1 MSSSHV
7 ELRDLAQRLGGR
19 WALRGVELDIDS
31 RELVAVVG
39 HNGSGKT
46 TLLRVICTALRPT
59 RGDGSVLGHGL
70 RDNPDAVRNVVAM
83 LSHGGGHY
91 ADLTA
96 FENLEF
102 AERMMGKRV
111 DRVAIRTA
119 LEWCGLARVSHMR
132 VRNFSSGMKRRLA
145 LATVKLREV
154 PLLLMDE
161 PFNSLDPDGSRLVDE
176 LLVETK
182 ARGASAIVV
191 LHDVARSALTFD
203 RTIELRDGRIVADAR
218 PIAAIRPPLTVAR

>member
-1 MSSSHV
+1 
-7 ELRDLAQRLGGR
+7 
-19 WALRGVELDIDS
+19 
-31 RELVAVVG
+31 
-39 HNGSGKT
+39 
-46 TLLRVICTALRPT
+46 
-59 RGDGSVLGHGL
+59 
-70 RDNPDAVRNVVAM
+70 
-83 LSHGGGHY
+83 
-91 ADLTA
+91 
-96 FENLEF
+96 
-102 AERMMGKRV
+102 MMGKRV

-145 LATVKLREV
+145 LAAVKLREV